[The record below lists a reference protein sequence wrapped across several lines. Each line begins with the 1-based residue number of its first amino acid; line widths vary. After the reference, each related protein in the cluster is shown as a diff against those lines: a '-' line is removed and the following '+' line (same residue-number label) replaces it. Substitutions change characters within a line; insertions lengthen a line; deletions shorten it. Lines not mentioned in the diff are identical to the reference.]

1 LNSINF
7 VIVGDSSIADQLGTK
22 GMAATDIEIYDRKT
36 SDYIYTWTLP
46 VKFPDKIQSL
56 MQAVNIAEYAI
67 LNVTKFDK
75 YLGEQIIALDY
86 VNLRMDSFCIHM
98 KSMKLN

>member
-1 LNSINF
+1 LKLR
-7 VIVGDSSIADQLGTK
+7 Q
-22 GMAATDIEIYDRKT
+22 KT
-36 SDYIYTWTLP
+36 SDYISTWTFP

-75 YLGEQIIALDY
+75 YLGEEIIALDY
-86 VNLRMDSFCIHM
+86 LNFEYGFIIH
-98 KSMKLN
+98 SYEIDEIKLKM